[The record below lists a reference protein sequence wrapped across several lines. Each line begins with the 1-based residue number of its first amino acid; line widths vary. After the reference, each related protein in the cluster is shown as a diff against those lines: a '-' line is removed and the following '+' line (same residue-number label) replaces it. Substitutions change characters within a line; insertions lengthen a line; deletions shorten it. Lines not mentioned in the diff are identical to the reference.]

1 MEITPLCIG
10 NRCAKLPIVQ
20 GGMGVG
26 ISLSGLAGAVAAAG
40 GIGTI
45 SGVEIGFNWPG
56 YRRSRRNANREAML
70 WHLAEARRIAPEG
83 VIGVNIMVAL
93 TDYEQTVAA
102 AIDGGADIIFSGAGL
117 PLSLPALAEGSD
129 VKLVPIISSAKA
141 ASLLVRNWR
150 QKHGRTPDGFVL
162 EGPLAGGHLGFT
174 REQIEQAHG
183 DYALEKLLAE
193 VLAEL
198 DRIEARV
205 PVIAGGGLYHG
216 SEAARLLAMGASG
229 VQIGTRF
236 VTTKECDAPAAFKQ
250 AYLDASEEDIV
261 IIQSPVGMPGRA
273 LSSEFIKSVQLGE
286 KNPTGCMANC
296 IKSCGRQAAP
306 YCIAQALMNAAKG
319 NLKDGF
325 TFVGSRVHLA
335 DTIVPVK
342 DLMENLHREIAD
354 FQLPEGIDMI

>member
-1 MEITPLCIG
+1 METKPLCIG
-10 NRCAKLPIVQ
+10 DRCARLPIVQ

-56 YRRSRRNANREAML
+56 YRRNRRNANREAML
-70 WHLAEARRIAPEG
+70 GHLAEARRIAPEG

-93 TDYEQTVAA
+93 TDYDHVVAA
-102 AIDGGADIIFSGAGL
+102 AIEGGADIIFSGAGL

-150 QKHGRTPDGFVL
+150 QKHGRTPDAFVL
-162 EGPLAGGHLGFT
+162 EGPLAGGHLGFST
-174 REQIEQAHG
+174 EQIDQAHG
-183 DYALEKLLAE
+183 EYALEKLLAE

-198 DRIEARV
+198 DRIDASV
-205 PVIAGGGLYHG
+205 PVIAGGGLYTG
-216 SEAARLLAMGASG
+216 ADAARLLAMGASG
-229 VQIGTRF
+229 VQLGTRF

-250 AYLDASEEDIV
+250 AYIDAGEDDIV

-273 LSSEFIKSVQLGE
+273 LSSEFIQSVQMGE
-286 KNPTGCMANC
+286 KNPTRCMANC

-306 YCIAQALMNAAKG
+306 YCIAQALMNAAHG
-319 NLKDGF
+319 NLRDGF
-325 TFVGSRVHLA
+325 TFVGGKVYMTDR
-335 DTIVPVK
+335 IVAV
-342 DLMENLHREIAD
+342 DELMATLQEEIAH
-354 FQLPEGIDMI
+354 FH